1 MDAFGLYLMFSML
14 ATQVLPSPNKRV
26 EYPLGL
32 LPCRIF
38 QGETYRSLSRI
49 IRNMV
54 LMYPGGD
61 IRYEQSGLSDARD
74 YIEQCF
80 LYDEFRPAS
89 HLGLASFFRVMETIS
104 YHGPRN
110 FLIPKQKF
118 YENLQITPAL
128 KKSFVDQIKV
138 IHWKNKIAATTV
150 NLAPGEQ
157 VTELEVFVIRL
168 NEGLLDEAVLRQ
180 IDREIPY
187 HILFLLEYEGK
198 VQAWIGY
205 KETSGSGN
213 TAFKVNRYYHTDWVL
228 PQELPLRMEG
238 LTIDAVYENFV
249 RQIAGDALEGGQSE
263 TLKESVDRSEKK
275 AKLEKQI
282 AAIQSKMRKEKQLNV
297 QMKLN
302 AELKALKKELEEI

>member
-1 MDAFGLYLMFSML
+1 ML
-14 ATQVLPSPNKRV
+14 ELPRSTEFNKR
-26 EYPLGL
+26 
-32 LPCRIF
+32 
-38 QGETYRSLSRI
+38 
-49 IRNMV
+49 
-54 LMYPGGD
+54 
-61 IRYEQSGLSDARD
+61 
-74 YIEQCF
+74 
-80 LYDEFRPAS
+80 
-89 HLGLASFFRVMETIS
+89 
-104 YHGPRN
+104 
-110 FLIPKQKF
+110 IPKQKF
-118 YENLQITPAL
+118 YENLQITPEL

-157 VTELEVFVIRL
+157 VTELEVFSVRL

-228 PQELPLRMEG
+228 PQDLPLRMEG

-263 TLKESVDRSEKK
+263 TLKGSVDRSEKK
-275 AKLEKQI
+275 AQLEKQI